1 MERMGKA
8 QRATVRAKEPNF
20 MKVDGQSGIF
30 SGKTC
35 ELANLTVSAEYK
47 VLYSGVAGSSTF

>member
-35 ELANLTVSAEYK
+35 ELANLTVSADFK
-47 VLYSGVAGSSTF
+47 DPKFQGS